1 VIFVRCRAGISHIPL
16 EFVSIEDMGL
26 AIEALIETVE
36 EITQLLERLKKIQA
50 KVSSTGQNDWSAK
63 MREIQAS
70 AAKTHFLKL
79 LDDVERGES
88 VLITRRG
95 RAIARLVPED
105 AARKD
110 EINRA
115 KDGIR
120 ALRKRVG
127 RMSLAEILAARD
139 EGRR

>member
-1 VIFVRCRAGISHIPL
+1 
-16 EFVSIEDMGL
+16 
-26 AIEALIETVE
+26 
-36 EITQLLERLKKIQA
+36 
-50 KVSSTGQNDWSAK
+50 

-70 AAKTHFLKL
+70 AAKTHFLNL
-79 LDDVERGES
+79 LDDVEQGES
-88 VLITRRG
+88 IIITRRG

-105 AARKD
+105 ASRKD

-127 RMSLAEILAARD
+127 RMSLAEILTARD